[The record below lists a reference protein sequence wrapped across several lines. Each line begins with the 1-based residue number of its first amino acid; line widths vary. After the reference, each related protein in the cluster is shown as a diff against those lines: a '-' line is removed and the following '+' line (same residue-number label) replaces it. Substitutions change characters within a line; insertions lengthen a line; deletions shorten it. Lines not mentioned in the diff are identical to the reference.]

1 MSIELESPGLHRV
14 ESATVVAE
22 CCEMDVRRH
31 RLVDSCKDND
41 VDELLVPT
49 NLPYGNI
56 LIDGL
61 RREGNDGGPEAVQP
75 AARVVT

>member
-1 MSIELESPGLHRV
+1 
-14 ESATVVAE
+14 
-22 CCEMDVRRH
+22 MDVRRH